1 MATATVDES
10 ILRPRTIRTMQAI
23 AEAIFASEAGPPPEA
38 RIRWLCAEMD
48 DHLAHAGPTART
60 FLRAA
65 TLAVA
70 AAAPVFARQPLPLE
84 RMSLKTRI
92 KALDRMEHSI
102 AVAPLLAVKA
112 VLCILYYEHPD
123 AAREAGFDGGC
134 MGKRS

>member
-1 MATATVDES
+1 MAPATVDES

-38 RIRWLCAEMD
+38 RIRWLCSEMD
-48 DHLAHAGPTART
+48 DHLAHAGASART

-65 TLAVA
+65 TFAVA
-70 AAAPVFARQPLPLE
+70 AAVPYFARRPLPIERLSLKARIRALE
-84 RMSLKTRI
+84 RMEESF
-92 KALDRMEHSI
+92 

-123 AAREAGFDGGC
+123 AAREAGFDGTCLKGH
-134 MGKRS
+134 S

>member
-1 MATATVDES
+1 MAPANVDES
-10 ILRPRTIRTMQAI
+10 ILRPRTIRTLQAI
-23 AEAIFASEAGPPPEA
+23 AEAIFATEAGPPPPA

-48 DHLAHAGPTART
+48 DLLNHAGPTART

-70 AAAPVFARQPLPLE
+70 AAMPVFGRRPLPIE
-84 RMSLKTRI
+84 RMSLAARI
-92 KALDRMEHSI
+92 KALDRLEHSF

-123 AAREAGFDGGC
+123 AAREVGFDGGC